1 MKRLNPEKKSH
12 KRFGWLLGLLI
23 FLIMVRYALQIDIP
37 RVAFLGIIGLIALLG
52 DRDEIV
58 AMCMCCISMH
68 ESIDF
73 FYSIVICAAVYVL
86 KYFRSLRIGTSVP
99 LVLLIIGW
107 ELLHCFRTTF
117 DVVTFLSGVI
127 PFIILAIL
135 MASDAENLDYPFIVR
150 AFAWATL
157 GAILVMFIRVLYFSD
172 FQFDAALANLQR
184 LGSDRH
190 SGVEDVEVE
199 GGQINPNALGV
210 ITVLA
215 STGLMQLRSMKAG
228 KKSDMILMCAMLI
241 FAALGTSRT
250 YLACLALM
258 ILLLI
263 FSEKGG
269 VKKKLQLLVVLC
281 IAIAAAVILFSMLFP
296 DSYQYFIRRFL
307 VADITTGRD
316 NLMVLYHRFI
326 MDNPKVMFFGIGLQ
340 DYGDRLVSGYRVA
353 NNVPHNSVQ
362 ELIIVW
368 GLPGMLLFAA
378 VLLSMFRSSY
388 YRNRKQS
395 LLNWIPLIIILFKG
409 LAGQIITS
417 AYTMLAFSFAY
428 LSLCTDM
435 TPKAK
440 HVYIPEPE
448 PTGEDP
454 G

>member
-37 RVAFLGIIGLIALLG
+37 RVVFLGIIGMIALLG

-58 AMCMCCISMH
+58 AMCICCIPMH

-86 KYFRSLRIGTSVP
+86 KFFRSLRIGTSVP

-107 ELLHCFRTTF
+107 ELLHCFRTSF
-117 DVVTFLSGVI
+117 NVVTFLSGVI

-135 MASDAENLDYPFIVR
+135 MASDAEKLDYPFIVR

-157 GAILVMFIRVLYFSD
+157 GITIVLLVKVLYFAD
-172 FQFDAALANLQR
+172 FNIPNAIAGLQR
-184 LGSDRH
+184 LGMDQH
-190 SGVEDVEVE
+190 SNIEDVEVE
-199 GGQINPNALGV
+199 GGQVNPNTLGI

-281 IAIAAAVILFSMLFP
+281 IDIAAAMVLFSMLFP

-340 DYGDRLVSGYRVA
+340 DYGNRLMNGFRVA
-353 NNVPHNSVQ
+353 GNIPHNSVQ
-362 ELIIVW
+362 EMIVAW
-368 GLPGMLLFAA
+368 GIPGLLLFTAM
-378 VLLSMFRSSY
+378 LFSMFRSSY
-388 YRNRKQS
+388 YRNKKQS

-409 LAGQIITS
+409 MAGQMITS